1 MEYQQLAPFIP
12 VPQFAQPQQ
21 QVQQQAVEAVNVS
34 TVTPEQ
40 IEQARSIP
48 DPFEPERP
56 AYLKP
61 LYDLMQRDG
70 ISAETVSEAISTR
83 GYFPEGTPV
92 DSLPED
98 FAKFLVSA
106 WDSMRDYINS
116 GMAAGRK
123 E

>member
-1 MEYQQLAPFIP
+1 MMMA
-12 VPQFAQPQQ
+12 
-21 QVQQQAVEAVNVS
+21 
-34 TVTPEQ
+34 
-40 IEQARSIP
+40 
-48 DPFEPERP
+48 
-56 AYLKP
+56 LKP

-70 ISAETVSEAISTR
+70 ISAETVSEAIFKR

-98 FAKFLVSA
+98 FANFLVA
-106 WDSMRDYINS
+106 VWDGMREYINS